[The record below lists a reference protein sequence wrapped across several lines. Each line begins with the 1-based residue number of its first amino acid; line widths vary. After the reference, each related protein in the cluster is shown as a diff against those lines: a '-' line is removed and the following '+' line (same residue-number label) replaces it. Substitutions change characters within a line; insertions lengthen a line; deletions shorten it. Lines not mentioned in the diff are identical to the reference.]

1 MYQILYEYYE
11 TLPKE
16 DLERYD
22 CKLRLLGRNY
32 MDFSLMNLP
41 FQLLLLSQMRLIALL
56 QNYLPYYGAYSKSKM
71 FSLGLGQCP
80 YKFPADSWTEDP
92 TEWPPM
98 SYHHLYHYL
107 IKSPRKL
114 NYYLFS
120 V

>member
-1 MYQILYEYYE
+1 
-11 TLPKE
+11 
-16 DLERYD
+16 
-22 CKLRLLGRNY
+22 
-32 MDFSLMNLP
+32 MDFSLMNLS

-56 QNYLPYYGAYSKSKM
+56 RNYLLYYGAYSKCKM
-71 FSLGLGQCP
+71 FSLGLEQCP
-80 YKFPADSWTEDP
+80 YKFPADSRTEDL

-107 IKSPRKL
+107 NKSPRKL